1 MWRPFPSPLKFWT
14 PRRSTCGVR
23 YARLS
28 CFGRHLPDYMASV
41 PAALPNLD
49 ATKLGRWRP
58 LRTSSPIWTPPKLP
72 TGVHSAHLHR
82 FGRHPNFPLASIPHI
97 FSNLDATKLGRRR
110 PFCTPI
116 SIWTPYAQSHGVQ
129 FCCPSQVG
137 RHPLNHTASV
147 LLSFPDLD
155 ASHSIT
161 WRPILLLFSSWTPLN
176 SDAGV
181 HSCCSSQSG
190 RHTHNHTASNF
201 VDLLKLDAT
210 HSITRRPFCS
220 ASPIWT
226 PHTQSH
232 GVQFCCSS
240 QVGRHSTRT
249 PASVPAAH
257 HNLDATCQITWR
269 PFRTASPIWTP
280 RQSTCGVQSTLSS
293 PFGRLTHSP
302 LASIPHIFSNLD
314 ASSVNMWRPIY
325 AFIAIWTPCN
335 IWTPCHIR
343 IHPPISPEFR
353 KIKQATA
360 WLSIIL
366 ENGQLP
372 SSL

>member
-1 MWRPFPSPLKFWT
+1 MCRPFHSLLKFWT
-14 PRRSTCGVR
+14 PRQSTCGVR

-41 PAALPNLD
+41 PAALHNLD
-49 ATKLGRWRP
+49 ASQLGRWRP
-58 LRTSSPIWTPPKLP
+58 SYAFIAIWTPNTLT
-72 TGVHSAHLHR
+72 TGVHSAHL
-82 FGRHPNFPLASIPHI
+82 L
-97 FSNLDATKLGRRR
+97 
-110 PFCTPI
+110 
-116 SIWTPYAQSHGVQ
+116 
-129 FCCPSQVG
+129 
-137 RHPLNHTASV
+137 
-147 LLSFPDLD
+147 
-155 ASHSIT
+155 
-161 WRPILLLFSSWTPLN
+161 
-176 SDAGV
+176 
-181 HSCCSSQSG
+181 QSG
-190 RHTHNHTASNF
+190 CHTHNHTASNF

-240 QVGRHSTRT
+240 QVGRHPLNHT
-249 PASVPAAH
+249 ASVLLSFPDLDAIRTITRRPILLLFSSWTSLNSDAGVH
-257 HNLDATCQITWR
+257 SAQLPRFGRLTLNHTASNFVDLLKLDATKLGRRRPFCTPISIWTPYAQSHGVQFCCPSQVGRHPLNHTASVLLSLSNLDATHSITWR
-269 PFRTASPIWTP
+269 PFCTPIM
-280 RQSTCGVQSTLSS
+280 
-293 PFGRLTHSP
+293 F
-302 LASIPHIFSNLD
+302 
-314 ASSVNMWRPIY
+314 
-325 AFIAIWTPCN
+325 WTPCN

-366 ENGQLP
+366 ESGQLP